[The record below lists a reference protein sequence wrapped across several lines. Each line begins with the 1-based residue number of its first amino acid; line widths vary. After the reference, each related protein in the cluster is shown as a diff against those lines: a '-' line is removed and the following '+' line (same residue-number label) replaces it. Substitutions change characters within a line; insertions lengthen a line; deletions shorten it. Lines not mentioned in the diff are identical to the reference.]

1 MFTAVQSTVET
12 FLSRKENF
20 SNSDKTKMIAA
31 LVTLV
36 LWILI
41 LLLLSKWLWNEVLC
55 KMVTFTKPVTSVFQI
70 VGLVILLQLIKP
82 M

>member
-20 SNSDKTKMIAA
+20 SNYDKSKIIAA
-31 LVTLV
+31 LVTLIV
-36 LWILI
+36 WILI
-41 LLLLSKWLWNEVLC
+41 LLLLSKFLWNEVLC
-55 KMVTFTKPVTSVFQI
+55 KMVTFTKPVTSVFEI

>member
-1 MFTAVQSTVET
+1 MFKAVQSTVET

-20 SNSDKTKMIAA
+20 SNSDKVKMIAA
-31 LVTLV
+31 LVTLIV
-36 LWILI
+36 WILI

-55 KMVTFTKPVTSVFQI
+55 KMVTFTKQVTSVFQI